1 MTHRTL
7 WPAEQERR
15 RPGPTVAEWK
25 GTARVVGWTPAPRF
39 VDRWRALL
47 VVARWRVALVV
58 AALWIA
64 SGCAA
69 PSEADPEGW
78 QAAVSDSVR
87 TVFMSCVEEEM
98 RGNPDVCLG
107 QMSRDPDFRYFVNTT
122 LSTNADSI
130 TARTRRGFAQRAVW
144 EMEVTIDTV
153 AALAP
158 DAAVVTATLRVT
170 TQDVGGPVL
179 TRPASWSLVYA
190 RRDGRWQIVQGH
202 WTYGD
207 PVE

>member
-1 MTHRTL
+1 M
-7 WPAEQERR
+7 RR
-15 RPGPTVAEWK
+15 RTFRLHLKERSRRGSLD
-25 GTARVVGWTPAPRF
+25 ARRRSLD
-39 VDRWRALL
+39 VDRRRAS
-47 VVARWRVALVV
+47 LVV
-58 AALWIA
+58 AALSLA
-64 SGCAA
+64 GGCAD
-69 PSEADPEGW
+69 ADPGHERPDGW
-78 QAAVSDSVR
+78 RVAVSDTVR
-87 TVFMSCVEEEM
+87 AVFMSCVEEEM
-98 RGNPDVCLG
+98 KGNPDVCLG

-130 TARTRRGFAQRAVW
+130 TARTRRGFAQRALW
-144 EMEVTIDTV
+144 EMEVSVDTI

-158 DAAVVTATLRVT
+158 DAAAVTATLRVT

-190 RRDGRWQIVQGH
+190 RRNGRWQIVQGH